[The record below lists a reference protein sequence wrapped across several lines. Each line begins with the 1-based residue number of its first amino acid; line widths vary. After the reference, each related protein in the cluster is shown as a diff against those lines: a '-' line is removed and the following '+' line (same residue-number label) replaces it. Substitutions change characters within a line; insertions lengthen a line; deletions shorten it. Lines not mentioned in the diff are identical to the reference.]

1 MHIVYLHQ
9 YFVTNNGTSGTR
21 SYDMARFLVE
31 RGHKVSLI
39 TGMHRHLEYS
49 VERGR
54 PWRHVDL
61 DGIDLYVLNAD
72 YRQEWG
78 AKGRVLSWLRYAGL
92 ASALAMKLD
101 RPDVTFASCTPP
113 TVGVPALAMQGLRK
127 VPWVYE
133 LRDVWPE
140 CLYSNGLSES
150 SPAVPPMKL
159 WNKVCVRG
167 AEKLTVITPAFSDLL
182 ASDYGAREE
191 DITFLPLGADKD
203 LYVPRPDDKT
213 SGPTLREGAIGPDD
227 FVAVYCGVFGPANNI
242 DYLVDAADLLR
253 DRDDIKLVL
262 IGHGN
267 QFDRIRDRVRDED
280 LEDSVFVR
288 PAIPKR
294 ELVQLLPTADAGI
307 VCLRDSEANRL
318 AMPNKMYD
326 YLFSGLALI
335 KTAPPAGGGILGT
348 IVEENGC
355 GAGVDATD
363 PSGAAALLRAWADDR
378 EALAEK
384 GRRGRELGEREFD
397 RQRLAA
403 ELESLLESVVA
414 RA

>member
-9 YFVTNNGTSGTR
+9 YFVTNQGTSGTR

-31 RGHKVSLI
+31 RGHTVSLI
-39 TGMHRHLEYS
+39 TGMHRHLEYR
-49 VERGR
+49 VEGR
-54 PWRHVDL
+54 APWRHVDL
-61 DGIDLYVLNAD
+61 DGIDLYILNAD
-72 YRQEWG
+72 YKQEWG
-78 AKGRVLSWLRYAGL
+78 AKGRVLSWLRYAAL
-92 ASALAMKLD
+92 ASALGMRLQ

-113 TVGVPALAMQGLRK
+113 TVGVPALAMQGLRG

-150 SPAVPPMKL
+150 SPAVLPMKL

-182 ASDYGAREE
+182 AADYGARPE

-203 LYVPRPDDKT
+203 LYRPRPDDKT
-213 SGPTLREGAIGPDD
+213 SGTTLREGEIGADD
-227 FVAVYCGVFGPANNI
+227 LVAVYCGVFGPANNI
-242 DYLVDAADLLR
+242 DYLVDAAAMLR
-253 DRDDIKLVL
+253 DRADIKIVL

-267 QFDRIRDRVRDED
+267 QFERIEKRVKDEG
-280 LEDSVFVR
+280 LSNLFVR
-288 PAIPKR
+288 PAIPKH
-294 ELVQLLPTADAGI
+294 ELVELLPTADVGI

-326 YLFSGLALI
+326 YMFSGLALL
-335 KTAPPAGGGILGT
+335 KTAPPGGGGILGT
-348 IVEENGC
+348 IVEENDC

-363 PSGAAALLRAWADDR
+363 PAAAATLLRAWADDR
-378 EALAEK
+378 EGLAAM
-384 GRRGRELGEREFD
+384 GARGRALGEREFD
-397 RQRLAA
+397 RNRLAG
-403 ELESLLESVVA
+403 ELEQLLLSVVKA
-414 RA
+414 A

>member
-31 RGHKVSLI
+31 RGHTVSLI
-39 TGMHRHLEYS
+39 TGMHPHLEHS

-54 PWRHVDL
+54 PWKHVDL
-61 DGIDLYVLNAD
+61 DGIDLYIVNAD

-78 AKGRVLSWLRYAGL
+78 AKGRVLSWLRYAAF
-92 ASALAMKLD
+92 ASALSMTLK

-159 WNKVCVRG
+159 WNKICVRG

-182 ASDYGAREE
+182 VSDYGARLA
-191 DITFLPLGADKD
+191 DISFLPLGADKD

-213 SGPTLREGAIGPDD
+213 SGTTLREGAIGADD

-242 DYLVDAADLLR
+242 DYLVDAAEFLG
-253 DRDDIKLVL
+253 DRPDIKLVL
-262 IGHGN
+262 IGHGSEFTRI
-267 QFDRIRDRVRDED
+267 QERVAAAGLGDR
-280 LEDSVFVR
+280 VFVR
-288 PAIPKR
+288 PAIPKK
-294 ELVQLLPTADAGI
+294 ELVELLPTADAGI

-335 KTAPPAGGGILGT
+335 KTAPPAGGGILGR

-355 GAGVDATD
+355 GAGVVATD
-363 PSGAAALLRAWADDR
+363 PAAAAALFRAWADDR
-378 EALAEK
+378 VALAEK
-384 GRRGRELGEREFD
+384 GRRGRELGEKEFD
-397 RQRLAA
+397 RQRLAG
-403 ELESLLESVVA
+403 ELEALLQSVVA
-414 RA
+414 